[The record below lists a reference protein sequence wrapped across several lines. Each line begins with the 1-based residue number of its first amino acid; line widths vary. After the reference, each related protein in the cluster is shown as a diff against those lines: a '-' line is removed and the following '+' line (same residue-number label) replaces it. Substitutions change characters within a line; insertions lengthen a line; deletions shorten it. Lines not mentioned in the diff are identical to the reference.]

1 MSFPLLFVINLLL
14 LWLLLITLFC
24 FCYLYVNEALLH
36 EALLHCMQFCISIFC
51 IFQCFPNLLFF
62 MRNLTWFSQ
71 TIVLLMCA
79 IYVELQFCLRLL
91 CQLEI
96 KYSYQIQPNTQ
107 IMQQQKL
114 SLLWKVS
121 AKKGPYFF
129 LDGKGVYQ
137 IKRHICNCCIIYI
150 KTYLLFSP
158 LFM

>member
-1 MSFPLLFVINLLL
+1 
-14 LWLLLITLFC
+14 
-24 FCYLYVNEALLH
+24 
-36 EALLHCMQFCISIFC
+36 
-51 IFQCFPNLLFF
+51 
-62 MRNLTWFSQ
+62 
-71 TIVLLMCA
+71 MCA

-158 LFM
+158 LFMQEKGACAFSFLQENFHYDLNNLRKVSQEMFLTFLSLKADINNTIKTITVAQRLQCCINVASQT